1 MTDLRTTNRITN
13 QQKQSFIQR
22 LLDRG
27 VYRLKDKQLYE
38 CTIEE
43 LQALMGQVD
52 MK

>member
-1 MTDLRTTNRITN
+1 MAN
-13 QQKQSFIQR
+13 QQKQSFIHR

-27 VYRLKDKQLYE
+27 IYRLKDKQLYE